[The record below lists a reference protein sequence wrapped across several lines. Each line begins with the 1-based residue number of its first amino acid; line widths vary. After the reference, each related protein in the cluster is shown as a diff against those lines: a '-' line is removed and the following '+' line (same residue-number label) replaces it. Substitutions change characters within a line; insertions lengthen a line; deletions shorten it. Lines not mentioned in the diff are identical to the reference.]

1 MHNQCCL
8 IRVLNLLA
16 KRAQRVIDVGTG
28 VIIYFFRV
36 KNGSYLFQ
44 MKYSRP
50 LEPIRTMERRTRF
63 VAYSCLHSAFP
74 EKMQFSNFVF
84 G

>member
-36 KNGSYLFQ
+36 K
-44 MKYSRP
+44 KR
-50 LEPIRTMERRTRF
+50 
-63 VAYSCLHSAFP
+63 
-74 EKMQFSNFVF
+74 
-84 G
+84 